1 MFQTPIMVYAHQDIK
16 TMSNDITIEIDL
28 DDETMV
34 IIPDSGQAYTYDIYE
49 VDNDI
54 IDRLISGG
62 ADYTV
67 YSQEETYTEDELDR
81 DELASAVRGEHDVT
95 PYQEK

>member
-1 MFQTPIMVYAHQDIK
+1 
-16 TMSNDITIEIDL
+16 MSHDITIELDL
-28 DDETMV
+28 DDETMI
-34 IIPDSGQAYTYDIYE
+34 IIPDSGKVYTYNIYE

-67 YSQEETYTEDELDR
+67 YSQTEVFTEDELDR
-81 DELASAVRGEHDVT
+81 DQLAAAVRGEASVEV
-95 PYQEK
+95 YEKE